1 MKRALVGLVLLALVA
16 AGCGEAVE
24 WPTTSAATTTT
35 TGPTTTA
42 GPTTTVEATSTSA
55 ATTTSPTTSTS
66 LAGGEAGGLAGEID
80 RLIVATEAL
89 RGRRF
94 LTPVE
99 VTLVSPEEMAA
110 RVRANLQEELD
121 PEDVAVEQAFTR
133 LLGMLPGEVDLAA
146 AIEDLYAEQVVG
158 YYDGDTGEL
167 VVASGGDLTP
177 LGRTIVVHELVHAL
191 ADQHFGMS
199 ATLDELVETGRY
211 HEAAA
216 LQALAEGDATYF
228 QMVFLQGLTADEQVQ
243 ALLESFEADTSVLD
257 SLPDWFAEDLTF
269 PYEWG
274 FRFVEHLVEDGGIA
288 AVDQAYL
295 LLPTTVEQ
303 IMHPIAYLS
312 REPARPV
319 ALPATALE
327 GYQIHEEG
335 GFGEWNLMLYLLG
348 GVGDGDA
355 TVAAAGWGGD
365 AYRLHWNGTEVAF
378 AYLYEGDT
386 PRDAEEL
393 AAALVPSLRSRM
405 AVGAPVTDEAAG
417 STLLEGSDFAFVQRV
432 GNRVLAIVA
441 GEPGVGR
448 ALVGALRLPS
458 PG

>member
-1 MKRALVGLVLLALVA
+1 
-16 AGCGEAVE
+16 
-24 WPTTSAATTTT
+24 
-35 TGPTTTA
+35 
-42 GPTTTVEATSTSA
+42 
-55 ATTTSPTTSTS
+55 
-66 LAGGEAGGLAGEID
+66 
-80 RLIVATEAL
+80 
-89 RGRRF
+89 
-94 LTPVE
+94 
-99 VTLVSPEEMAA
+99 MAA